1 MNKVLFIF
9 NSKAMKKMIF
19 NLLIFVFPLLLLL
32 GPNYYVLFSS
42 KENFHNIDGTIHN
55 FENQKYL
62 IGYLYNEDNYRYI
75 KYKALSEKKA
85 TVVALGSSRVLP
97 FRKEMFEADFYNA
110 GFAVD
115 NVRDFQGF
123 LSCIPEKNLPDY
135 LILGLDQW
143 MFNDAW
149 NDATERTPKPHWTK
163 NNSFDAG
170 KGVKKTENLYPDLFT
185 GQLSLSMQTNAAPS
199 GVERIGLNA
208 LLHSTG
214 FRNDGSAY
222 YGELI
227 QKLME
232 KDTSISDY
240 NFRNTFRRINNG
252 NERFQFGNQ
261 VSEKALTVLNQLL
274 VFCKSNKIQVIG
286 FIPPFADA
294 VYTKMKN
301 SGNYEYMEKLYP
313 ALKPIFNRHDFEIY
327 GYDDVSSVGSSDLQT
342 TDGFH
347 GGENTYVRIMIDMLR
362 NKSSLNKVSKLE
374 KLEKDLNTAVSNYVV
389 YPY

>member
-1 MNKVLFIF
+1 
-9 NSKAMKKMIF
+9 MKKMIL

-32 GPNYYVLFSS
+32 GPIYYVLFSS
-42 KENFHNIDGTIHN
+42 KENFHNIDGTIRN
-55 FENQKYL
+55 FEKQKYL

-97 FRKEMFEADFYNA
+97 FREEMFEADFYNA

-115 NVRDFQGF
+115 QVLDFQGF
-123 LSCIPEKNLPDY
+123 LSCIPEENLPDY

-143 MFNDAW
+143 MFNDMW
-149 NDATERTPKPHWTK
+149 NDVIEQTRKPHWMK

-170 KGVKKTENLYPDLFT
+170 KGIKKTENLYPDLIS
-185 GQLSLSMQTNAAPS
+185 GQLSLRNPKNANTGS
-199 GVERIGLNA
+199 IERIGLNA
-208 LLHSTG
+208 IIHSTG

-240 NFRNTFRRINNG
+240 NFRNTFGRIKNG

-261 VSEKALTVLNQLL
+261 VSEKALLTLNQLL
-274 VFCKSNKIQVIG
+274 QFCKSKQIQVIG
-286 FIPPFADA
+286 FVPPFADS
-294 VYTKMKN
+294 VYAKMKN
-301 SGNYEYMEKLYP
+301 SGNYEYVEKQYP
-313 ALKPIFNRHDFEIY
+313 AIKPIFNIHDFEIY
-327 GYDDVSSVGSSDLQT
+327 YYETVSAVGSNDFET

-347 GGENTYVRIMIDMLR
+347 GGENTYLRIMIDMLKK
-362 NKSSLNKVSKLE
+362 KSSLNKVCSLARLE
-374 KLEKDLNTAVSNYVV
+374 SDLNNTISNYIV